1 MTEVLVEYKK
11 WLGAETRTHE
21 FGGTKVYSKEF
32 LSSST
37 QQPGSEK
44 VNCGSN
50 QELGFSYTDDTKE
63 HEFEESEHFGK
74 RIVEVINWDI
84 QGRNRG

>member
-1 MTEVLVEYKK
+1 MNLV
-11 WLGAETRTHE
+11 APRCIDI
-21 FGGTKVYSKEF
+21 EF

-74 RIVEVINWDI
+74 RIVEVINWEI
-84 QGRNRG
+84 QGRNWG